1 MSSCGRRGQVGMAPA
16 RRPQLRKGLCNEISH
31 ERLLGGSGRH
41 YMATSQSPV
50 VSGVRVLND
59 AVVIERAL
67 C

>member
-1 MSSCGRRGQVGMAPA
+1 MAPA
-16 RRPQLRKGLCNEISH
+16 RPQLRKGLCSEISLSLP
-31 ERLLGGSGRH
+31 RGAVGGEWEAIRDHVSV
-41 YMATSQSPV
+41 PV